1 MILNI
6 NGLIFLKWFLPET
19 LAKFTNWRTW
29 SGTLPHL
36 LILIKHRLSGQDSNI
51 PYADVG
57 IAGVIRTWSIGG

>member
-1 MILNI
+1 M
-6 NGLIFLKWFLPET
+6 KWFLPET
-19 LAKFTNWRTW
+19 LAKLTNRRTR

-36 LILIKHRLSGQDSNI
+36 LDLIKHRLSGQGSNI